1 MIKKLRLKK
10 ASQYVEEGYI
20 KQSIIGR
27 NLELMEN
34 IEINM
39 TYFSWWGRES
49 FSKLTQMI
57 FEQ

>member
-39 TYFSWWGRES
+39 TYFSWWGREN